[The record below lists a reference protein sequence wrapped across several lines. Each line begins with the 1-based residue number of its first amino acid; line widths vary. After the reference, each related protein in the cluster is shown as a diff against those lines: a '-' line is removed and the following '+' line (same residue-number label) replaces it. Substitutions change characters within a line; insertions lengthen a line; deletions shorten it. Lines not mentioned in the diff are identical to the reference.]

1 MLYELYRTLEHKV
14 TFTVQL
20 IPRTFSGT
28 PLPLRSIYGGVA
40 PRRSPP
46 LHPCMTLKTVYFT
59 AVYYYVPYG
68 AADGD
73 LVELNGA
80 VRTAGDGVGA
90 PRQLT
95 ADPVITVAVAKRTT
109 VKKLSSS
116 LSSSSSA
123 HL

>member
-1 MLYELYRTLEHKV
+1 
-14 TFTVQL
+14 
-20 IPRTFSGT
+20 
-28 PLPLRSIYGGVA
+28 
-40 PRRSPP
+40 
-46 LHPCMTLKTVYFT
+46 MTLKTVYFT

-80 VRTAGDGVGA
+80 VRTAGDGMGA